1 MISCILFTAISNL
14 ELPFCSHC
22 RILTSPTLR
31 RKRGRP
37 PKEVP
42 PPSPEPKPTILTAT
56 VTVFG
61 CPLCTYTS
69 ECRDELDRH
78 LRRLHKMS
86 LHNCEFCN
94 KSFSN
99 KYKLHKHFLS
109 CKCSRKLLFVLMFSS
124 TFPQWCTI

>member
-1 MISCILFTAISNL
+1 MYFVNKQQCLIFVIYAQTPQRLKEPVFSIFVHIVGYLL
-14 ELPFCSHC
+14 LQHLDGKGGV
-22 RILTSPTLR
+22 R
-31 RKRGRP
+31 
-37 PKEVP
+37 PKEVSSP
-42 PPSPEPKPTILTAT
+42 PEPKPTVLTAT

-94 KSFSN
+94 KSFSD

-109 CKCSRKLLFVLMFSS
+109 CKWSDMSAD
-124 TFPQWCTI
+124 